1 MNSYQCQLWYREGI
15 KAHQILNLVKAQIAA
30 RYALGISDRQLA
42 DYVTE
47 TISLS
52 QRQNRN
58 FALMSGNNT
67 LEGQRVFD
75 DEIERV
81 HNRLSNDIRS
91 RFEQPMI
98 GTEEFTEVMFASLV
112 KDELEQI
119 APPQVEIALNL

>member
-1 MNSYQCQLWYREGI
+1 MNSYQCQLWYRQGI
-15 KAHQILNLVKAQIAA
+15 KAHQILGLAKAQQAA
-30 RYALGISDRQLA
+30 SYALGVSNRQLA

-47 TISLS
+47 AVSLS
-52 QRQNRN
+52 QRKSRD
-58 FALMSGNNT
+58 FALMSGNNE

-81 HNRLSNDIRS
+81 HNRLSADIRS
-91 RFEQPMI
+91 RFERPMI

-112 KDELEQI
+112 KDELEHV

>member
-1 MNSYQCQLWYREGI
+1 M

-30 RYALGISDRQLA
+30 SYALGISDRQLA

-81 HNRLSNDIRS
+81 HNRLSNDIRN

-98 GTEEFTEVMFASLV
+98 GTEEFTEVMFASIV

>member
-1 MNSYQCQLWYREGI
+1 MNSYQCQLWYRQGI
-15 KAHQILNLVKAQIAA
+15 KAHQILGLAKAQIAA
-30 RYALGISDRQLA
+30 SYALGVSDRQLA

-47 TISLS
+47 AVSLS
-52 QRQNRN
+52 QRKSRD
-58 FALMSGNNT
+58 FALMSGNNE

-81 HNRLSNDIRS
+81 HNRLSADIRS
-91 RFEQPMI
+91 RFERPMI

-112 KDELEQI
+112 KDELEHV

>member
-1 MNSYQCQLWYREGI
+1 MNSYQCQLWYKQGI
-15 KAHQILNLVKAQIAA
+15 KAHQILGLAKAQIAA
-30 RYALGISDRQLA
+30 SYALGISDRKLA
-42 DYVTE
+42 DFVTE

-67 LEGQRVFD
+67 LEGQRMFD

-81 HNRLSNDIRS
+81 HNRLSNDIRN

-98 GTEEFTEVMFASLV
+98 GTEEFNEVMFASIV